1 MTNHPEAALRALAEH
16 GLRCD
21 MNPTHDMSSLDA
33 SEEFWHR
40 YLRMLDA
47 NVRQLATNA
56 LEAARERPKSCPHST
71 SPLRYCDPC
80 PVSPC
85 PMEVE
90 AAPSPPDSSPKECCG
105 NYNYNGDC
113 CGRYVTTTNSPAID
127 TSLVVGPAD
136 SSQGGPI
143 QNLCGWEFDDAAG
156 VHHVTNSLEL
166 PSYAQSNIKPRYT
179 HPSSPQ
185 VAVAEFQSRV
195 RDWTHSCFGAAI
207 ANDKTERNHRF
218 LEESLEQVQS
228 LGCTQSEAH
237 QLVDYVYGRPSGDP
251 MQEAGGVMVTFAA
264 LCNANDISMREVGE
278 AELARIWT
286 KLETIRAK
294 QAAKPKHSPLPQAD
308 DEPLFTASMYGT
320 AAAADK
326 AREEWLAAKGVD
338 AARLDFVASEY
349 LHLVPFDMPTGQ
361 GDADVGWEIRQSVCG
376 QIKDVVIVR
385 HYKDDVRAALDE
397 AICVIEK
404 IPDASADMRKARSRE
419 AAQSMFD
426 DLYETADHEQRAR
439 SLAQAEQAAKEST

>member
-1 MTNHPEAALRALAEH
+1 MTNHPEDALRALEQKMLSASCIASRCGSHNVSVQYVDEWQRELSAI
-16 GLRCD
+16 LRQ
-21 MNPTHDMSSLDA
+21 T
-33 SEEFWHR
+33 
-40 YLRMLDA
+40 
-47 NVRQLATNA
+47 
-56 LEAARERPKSCPHST
+56 
-71 SPLRYCDPC
+71 
-80 PVSPC
+80 
-85 PMEVE
+85 E

-326 AREEWLAAKGVD
+326 AREEWLAAKGEPQ
-338 AARLDFVASEY
+338 DFQEAWYEVAS
-349 LHLVPFDMPTGQ
+349 LLGISAQNASP
-361 GDADVGWEIRQSVCG
+361 
-376 QIKDVVIVR
+376 KDVHEKQVMPRLRTLLGMMNGETVAFIRWGEFEPRLEWNQKFDIWADSLLDARGLRQDFTLAIVG
-385 HYKDDVRAALDE
+385 ALP
-397 AICVIEK
+397 CTV
-404 IPDASADMRKARSRE
+404 S
-419 AAQSMFD
+419 
-426 DLYETADHEQRAR
+426 TT
-439 SLAQAEQAAKEST
+439 LAQAEQAAKGEG